1 MNRKP
6 KADRTLLRKQTVS
19 TVESDLI
26 QANFFLP
33 QKNFFINLPLK
44 IVEKKDITSR
54 FLCF

>member
-1 MNRKP
+1 MNRKR